1 MAERVQLNPSEVLE
15 DMSRI
20 VELLNDT
27 VESQKRTEQVVKE
40 VAEEGNILYLDVIN
54 DNFQKSTQVLDLVV
68 EAAEENKRATVAY
81 VDKFNENEEINVD
94 ALND

>member
-1 MAERVQLNPSEVLE
+1 MAERIQLNPSEVLE

-54 DNFQKSTQVLDLVV
+54 DNFQKSTQVLDLVE